1 MGQGGRGGQHP
12 VRPSPTLTSHTLP
25 PPLLLVPSRSS
36 VRLNVCG
43 ADLEFAFGDKPF
55 FASVISDVRR
65 GVLG

>member
-1 MGQGGRGGQHP
+1 
-12 VRPSPTLTSHTLP
+12 
-25 PPLLLVPSRSS
+25 
-36 VRLNVCG
+36 VCG